1 MVRPTDMQRT
11 FFAIRVRAVS
21 SKALGETYPFG
32 RRSFPCSHVF
42 IVARKL
48 ALCEATHIQSG
59 CRGSILDW

>member
-32 RRSFPCSHVF
+32 RRSFPCRV
-42 IVARKL
+42 
-48 ALCEATHIQSG
+48 
-59 CRGSILDW
+59 